1 MKSGHDRMEQ
11 LGFQIGS
18 SFWSIVQ
25 NNATISEKVYIQE
38 RMRFGNK
45 VSVWYLAILNNSKK
59 FFMSGSWHQNLVT
72 NNVRQYLSCHHLFCV
87 ISLPVQRLYVLQI
100 APTLPS

>member
-38 RMRFGNK
+38 RVQFDNK
-45 VSVWYLAILNNSKK
+45 VPFRYLAILNILSNS
-59 FFMSGSWHQNLVT
+59 S
-72 NNVRQYLSCHHLFCV
+72 
-87 ISLPVQRLYVLQI
+87 
-100 APTLPS
+100 

>member
-38 RMRFGNK
+38 TRVKFDNK
-45 VSVWYLAILNNSKK
+45 EPSRNLAILNNSK
-59 FFMSGSWHQNLVT
+59 
-72 NNVRQYLSCHHLFCV
+72 
-87 ISLPVQRLYVLQI
+87 
-100 APTLPS
+100 

>member
-18 SFWSIVQ
+18 SFWPIVQ

-38 RMRFGNK
+38 RMRFG
-45 VSVWYLAILNNSKK
+45 NSKK

-72 NNVRQYLSCHHLFCV
+72 NNVRQYLSCHHLFGV

>member
-25 NNATISEKVYIQE
+25 NNATISEKVYIEE
-38 RMRFGNK
+38 RMRSGNK
-45 VSVWYLAILNNSKK
+45 VPFRYLAILNIK
-59 FFMSGSWHQNLVT
+59 
-72 NNVRQYLSCHHLFCV
+72 
-87 ISLPVQRLYVLQI
+87 
-100 APTLPS
+100 

>member
-38 RMRFGNK
+38 RMRFDNK
-45 VSVWYLAILNNSKK
+45 VPVRYLAILNNSK
-59 FFMSGSWHQNLVT
+59 
-72 NNVRQYLSCHHLFCV
+72 
-87 ISLPVQRLYVLQI
+87 
-100 APTLPS
+100 

>member
-38 RMRFGNK
+38 KVQFDNK
-45 VSVWYLAILNNSKK
+45 VPFRYLSILNNSK
-59 FFMSGSWHQNLVT
+59 
-72 NNVRQYLSCHHLFCV
+72 
-87 ISLPVQRLYVLQI
+87 
-100 APTLPS
+100 

>member
-25 NNATISEKVYIQE
+25 NNATISEKVYIEE
-38 RMRFGNK
+38 RMRFDNK
-45 VSVWYLAILNNSKK
+45 VPVRYLAILINSK
-59 FFMSGSWHQNLVT
+59 
-72 NNVRQYLSCHHLFCV
+72 
-87 ISLPVQRLYVLQI
+87 
-100 APTLPS
+100 

>member
-18 SFWSIVQ
+18 SFWPIVQ

-38 RMRFGNK
+38 RKRFDSK
-45 VSVWYLAILNNSKK
+45 VPVRYLAKLNNSK
-59 FFMSGSWHQNLVT
+59 
-72 NNVRQYLSCHHLFCV
+72 
-87 ISLPVQRLYVLQI
+87 
-100 APTLPS
+100 

>member
-25 NNATISEKVYIQE
+25 NNAIISEKVYIEE
-38 RMRFGNK
+38 RMRSGNK
-45 VSVWYLAILNNSKK
+45 VPFRYLAILNNSK
-59 FFMSGSWHQNLVT
+59 
-72 NNVRQYLSCHHLFCV
+72 
-87 ISLPVQRLYVLQI
+87 
-100 APTLPS
+100 

>member
-25 NNATISEKVYIQE
+25 NSATISEKVYIQE
-38 RMRFGNK
+38 RMRFDNK
-45 VSVWYLAILNNSKK
+45 VPVRYLAILNNSK
-59 FFMSGSWHQNLVT
+59 
-72 NNVRQYLSCHHLFCV
+72 
-87 ISLPVQRLYVLQI
+87 
-100 APTLPS
+100 